1 MKLAAV
7 IENYIQFKR
16 ALGMHLRSEAAML
29 RRFSRKMGAI
39 DISDVR
45 PNAVRSFI
53 VGRGPVTTSC
63 KQHLSVLSSFYRYA
77 LSREFATTSPLPTTL
92 PKIPPPG
99 PPYIYTPNDLR
110 RLLAAAASLQTPK
123 APWRGRA
130 FRTLLLL
137 LYGTGLRIG
146 EALALTLRDVDLANH
161 VITVRNAKFFKERL
175 VPCGPKLAAV
185 LTDYANVRRR
195 RQPLPAGEGSSFF
208 ANSLGTRWDLAT
220 TQKFFRQV
228 CLRADVVRE
237 GGPRR
242 QPRLHDLRHTAAQHR
257 IEAWYREG
265 KDVQRLLPRLATY
278 LGHRDL
284 GGTQR
289 YLHMTPELLRQANRR
304 FERYAKP

>member
-7 IENYIQFKR
+7 IDNYVQFKR

-29 RRFSRKMGAI
+29 SRFSRVMGAI

-53 VGRGPVTTSC
+53 VGKGPVTSSC

-123 APWRGRA
+123 ASWRGRA

-161 VITVRNAKFFKERL
+161 VITVHNAKFFKERL

-228 CLRADVVRE
+228 CLCAEVVRE

-265 KDVQRLLPRLATY
+265 KDVQRLLPQLATY

>member
-7 IENYIQFKR
+7 IDNYVGFKR

-29 RRFSRKMGAI
+29 RRFSKAMGTI
-39 DISDVR
+39 DVSAVK
-45 PNAVRSFI
+45 PEAVRAFI
-53 VGRGPVTTSC
+53 VGKGPVTTSC
-63 KQHLSVLSSFYRYA
+63 KQNLSVLSSFYRYA
-77 LSREFATTSPLPTTL
+77 LSRGFTETSPLPTKL
-92 PKIPPPG
+92 PKVPPPG
-99 PPYIYTPNDLR
+99 PPYIYTPNDLK
-110 RLLAAAASLQTPK
+110 RLLTATASLQTPR

-146 EALALTLRDVDLANH
+146 EALTLTLRDVDLVNR

-175 VPCGPKLAAV
+175 VPCGPKLTAELA
-185 LTDYANVRRR
+185 DYVNVRRR
-195 RQPLPAGEGSSFF
+195 RQPLPAGDGSSFF

-220 TQKFFRQV
+220 TQKFFRQL
-228 CLRADVVRE
+228 CLRAGVVRD

-265 KDVQRLLPRLATY
+265 KDVQRLLPQLATY
-278 LGHRDL
+278 LGHRDVE
-284 GGTQR
+284 GTQR
-289 YLHMTPELLRQANRR
+289 YLHMTPELLREANQR
-304 FERYAKP
+304 FEHYAQP